1 MNITLDKKSLDL
13 NTLDAD
19 FKSKREFVNIVK
31 DLIDNPTV
39 RQMKNYRQHYNS
51 SCYEHCLEVAYW
63 SYLICKKFN
72 LDYVSAARARN
83 AS

>member
-13 NTLDAD
+13 NTLDDD
-19 FKSKREFVNIVK
+19 FKSKREFVSIVK

-39 RQMKNYRQHYNS
+39 NQMKNFRQHYNS

-63 SYLICKKFN
+63 SYLICKKLN

>member
-13 NTLDAD
+13 NTLDDD
-19 FKSKREFVNIVK
+19 FKSKREFVSIAK

-39 RQMKNYRQHYNS
+39 KQMKNFRQHYNS

-63 SYLICKKFN
+63 SYLICKKLN

>member
-13 NTLDAD
+13 NTLDDD
-19 FKSKREFVNIVK
+19 FKSKREFVSIVK
-31 DLIDNPTV
+31 DLIDNPTFK
-39 RQMKNYRQHYNS
+39 QMKNFRQHYNS

-63 SYLICKKFN
+63 SYLICKKLN

>member
-19 FKSKREFVNIVK
+19 FKSKREFVSIVK

-72 LDYVSAARARN
+72 LNYVSAARARN

>member
-1 MNITLDKKSLDL
+1 MNITIDKKSLDL
-13 NTLDAD
+13 NSLDED
-19 FKSKREFVNIVK
+19 FKNKREFISIVK
-31 DLIDNPTV
+31 DLLDNPTV
-39 RQMKNYRQHYNS
+39 KQMKNFRQHYNS

-72 LDYVSAARARN
+72 LDYISAARARN

>member
-39 RQMKNYRQHYNS
+39 KQMKNFRQHYNS

-72 LDYVSAARARN
+72 LNYVSAARARN

>member
-72 LDYVSAARARN
+72 LNYVSAARARN